1 MRIGMFA
8 NSYLPVV
15 NGVVRSIMLYRQG
28 LLDRCHFVGVF
39 APDARNYEDEQP
51 FIFRYPAIPLPT
63 QLKLS
68 FPVVAAPHITWMVPR
83 LKLDVIH
90 AHHPVIVGAEAA
102 RFSEEL
108 DIPLIFTFHTMYH
121 EYTHYFLGMDNELV
135 KQIVRKSV
143 RDFANRADHII
154 APSPAVVD
162 LMPDYGI
169 TKPVDILPTP
179 VDIEQF
185 KPRPKPLLDD
195 PDRVRLIYVGRVAKE
210 KNLDFLLRV
219 FARVAAKDERVEM
232 LLVGGG
238 PSLEDLKKL
247 ARQLKI
253 DNRITFTGMV
263 PFERVVDEL
272 SQADLFIFSSTSE
285 TQGLVVLEAM
295 AAGLPLVMVASKA
308 LMYFVNPDEDCVVV
322 PEDEEDMTAA
332 ILALID
338 APARLRAMG
347 QAARKNAEKY
357 SIPALTSR
365 LLDVYQKAADA
376 HYRIDA

>member
-1 MRIGMFA
+1 MRVGMFA

-28 LLDRCHFVGVF
+28 LLNDCHFVGVF
-39 APDARNYEDEQP
+39 APDARDYEDEQP
-51 FIFRYPAIPLPT
+51 FIFRYPAIPLPS
-63 QLKLS
+63 QMKLS

-108 DIPLIFTFHTMYH
+108 DVPMVFTFHTMYH
-121 EYTHYFLGMDNELV
+121 EYTHYFLGMDNDLV
-135 KQIVRKSV
+135 KQIVRRSV

-154 APSPAVVD
+154 APSPAVVN
-162 LMPDYGI
+162 LMPSYGI
-169 TKPVDILPTP
+169 QKPVDILPTP
-179 VDIEQF
+179 VDIDKF
-185 KPRPKPLLDD
+185 KPRPNPLLNN
-195 PDRVRLIYVGRVAKE
+195 PDRIRLIYVGRVAKE

-219 FARVAAKDERVEM
+219 FAQAAAKDERLEM

-238 PSLEDLKKL
+238 PSLDDLRKL
-247 ARQLKI
+247 AKRLKI
-253 DNRITFTGMV
+253 DHKVTFTDMV

-272 SQADLFIFSSTSE
+272 SLADLFIFSSTSE

-295 AAGLPLVMVASKA
+295 AAGLPLVMVESEA
-308 LMYFVNPDEDCVVV
+308 LLYFVNPGQDCVVV
-322 PEDEEDMTAA
+322 PEKEEDMVAA
-332 ILALID
+332 ILSLIND
-338 APARLRAMG
+338 PDRLRAMG
-347 QAARKNAEKY
+347 KAARKNAERY

-365 LLDVYQKAADA
+365 LLDVYQAAADA
-376 HYRIDA
+376 HYRAE

>member
-28 LLDRCHFVGVF
+28 LMNDCHFVGVF
-39 APDARNYEDEQP
+39 APDARDYEDEQP

-68 FPVVAAPHITWMVPR
+68 FPVVAAPHITWMMPR
-83 LKLDVIH
+83 LKLDIVH
-90 AHHPVIVGAEAA
+90 AHHPVIVGTEAA

-108 DIPLIFTFHTMYH
+108 DIPLVFTFHTMYH

-135 KQIVRKSV
+135 KQIVRKAV

-162 LMPDYGI
+162 LMPSYGI
-169 TKPVDILPTP
+169 QKPVDILPTP
-179 VDIEQF
+179 VDIDQF
-185 KPRPKPLLDD
+185 KPRTRPLLDD
-195 PDRVRLIYVGRVAKE
+195 PERVRLIYVGRVAKE

-219 FARVAAKDERVEM
+219 FARVAAQDQRVEM

-247 ARQLKI
+247 AKQLGIEEK
-253 DNRITFTGMV
+253 ITFTDMV
-263 PFERVVDEL
+263 PFDRVVDEL

-295 AAGLPLVMVASKA
+295 AAGLPLVMVESEA
-308 LMYFVNPDEDCVVV
+308 LEYFVNPGVDCVVV
-322 PEDEEDMTAA
+322 PEKEEDMASA
-332 ILALID
+332 ILSLIND
-338 APARLRAMG
+338 PDRLRAMG
-347 QAARKNAEKY
+347 HEARKNAEKY
-357 SIPALTSR
+357 SIPVLTSR
-365 LLDVYQKAADA
+365 LLDVYHKAADA
-376 HYRIDA
+376 HYRIES

>member
-1 MRIGMFA
+1 MRVGMFA

-28 LLDRCHFVGVF
+28 LLNDCHFVGVF
-39 APDARNYEDEQP
+39 APDARDYEDEQP
-51 FIFRYPAIPLPT
+51 FIFRYPAIPLPS
-63 QLKLS
+63 QMKLS

-108 DIPLIFTFHTMYH
+108 DVPMVFTFHTMYH
-121 EYTHYFLGMDNELV
+121 EYTHYFLGMDNDLV
-135 KQIVRKSV
+135 KQIVRRSV

-154 APSPAVVD
+154 APSPAVVN
-162 LMPDYGI
+162 LMPSYGI
-169 TKPVDILPTP
+169 QKPVDILPTP
-179 VDIEQF
+179 VDIDKF
-185 KPRPKPLLDD
+185 KPRPNPLLNN
-195 PDRVRLIYVGRVAKE
+195 PDRIRLIYVGRVAKE

-219 FARVAAKDERVEM
+219 FAQAAAKDERLEM

-238 PSLEDLKKL
+238 PSLDDLRKL
-247 ARQLKI
+247 AKRLKI
-253 DNRITFTGMV
+253 DHKVTFTDMV

-272 SQADLFIFSSTSE
+272 SLADLFIFSSTSE

-295 AAGLPLVMVASKA
+295 AAGLPLVMVESEA
-308 LMYFVNPDEDCVVV
+308 LLYFVNPGQDCVVV
-322 PEDEEDMTAA
+322 PEKEDDMVAA
-332 ILALID
+332 ILSLIND
-338 APARLRAMG
+338 PDRLRAMG
-347 QAARKNAEKY
+347 KAARKNAERY

-365 LLDVYQKAADA
+365 LLDVYQAAADA
-376 HYRIDA
+376 HYRAE

>member
-8 NSYLPVV
+8 NSYLPVI

-28 LLDRCHFVGVF
+28 LLNKCHFVGVF

-51 FIFRYPAIPLPT
+51 FIFRYPAIPLPS
-63 QLKLS
+63 QLNLS

-83 LKLDVIH
+83 LKLNIIH
-90 AHHPVIVGAEAA
+90 AHHPVIVGTEAA

-108 DIPLIFTFHTMYH
+108 DIPLVFTFHTMYH

-135 KQIVRKSV
+135 KQLVRKSV

-179 VDIEQF
+179 VDIDQF
-185 KPRPKPLLDD
+185 KPRSRPLLDD
-195 PDRVRLIYVGRVAKE
+195 PNRVRLIYVGRVAKE

-219 FARVAAKDERVEM
+219 FAQVAAQDERVEM

-238 PSLEDLKKL
+238 PMLEDLKKL
-247 ARQLKI
+247 AKQLKI
-253 DNRITFTGMV
+253 DSRITFTGMV

-295 AAGLPLVMVASKA
+295 AAGLPLVMVESKA
-308 LMYFVNPDEDCVVV
+308 LMYFVNPDEDCVVT
-322 PEDEEDMTAA
+322 PQNESAMAAA
-332 ILALID
+332 ILSLINN
-338 APARLRAMG
+338 PSRLRAMG
-347 QAARKNAEKY
+347 KAARKNAEKY
-357 SIPALTSR
+357 SIPVLTSR
-365 LLDVYQKAADA
+365 LLDIYQKAADA
-376 HYRIDA
+376 HYRIEA

>member
-28 LLDRCHFVGVF
+28 LLNDCHFVGVF
-39 APDARNYEDEQP
+39 APDARDYEDEQP

-83 LKLDVIH
+83 LKLDIIH

-108 DIPLIFTFHTMYH
+108 DIPLVFTFHTMYH

-162 LMPDYGI
+162 LLPSYGI
-169 TKPVDILPTP
+169 QKPVDILPTP
-179 VDIEQF
+179 VDIDKF
-185 KPRPKPLLDD
+185 KPRPNPLLND
-195 PDRVRLIYVGRVAKE
+195 PNRVRLIYVGRVAKE

-219 FARVAAKDERVEM
+219 FARAAARDERLEL

-238 PSLEDLKKL
+238 PTLDDLKKL
-247 ARQLKI
+247 ARKLKI
-253 DNRITFTGMV
+253 DHKVTFTGMV

-272 SQADLFIFSSTSE
+272 SLADLFIFSSTSE

-295 AAGLPLVMVASKA
+295 AAGLPLVMVESKA
-308 LMYFVNPDEDCVVV
+308 LLYFVNPGEDCVVTS
-322 PEDEEDMTAA
+322 ENEEEMVAA
-332 ILALID
+332 ILSLIND
-338 APARLRAMG
+338 PERLRAMG
-347 QAARKNAEKY
+347 RSARKNAEKY

-365 LLDVYQKAADA
+365 LLDVYQAAADT
-376 HYRIDA
+376 HYRIE

>member
-8 NSYLPVV
+8 NTYLPVV

-28 LLDRCHFVGVF
+28 LLSDCHFVGVF
-39 APDARNYEDEQP
+39 APDARDYEDEEP
-51 FIFRYPAIPLPT
+51 FIFRYPAIPLPS
-63 QLKLS
+63 QMKLS

-83 LKLDVIH
+83 LKLDVVH

-108 DIPLIFTFHTMYH
+108 DIPMVFTFHTMYH

-135 KQIVRKSV
+135 KQIVRRSV

-162 LMPDYGI
+162 LMPSYGI
-169 TKPVDILPTP
+169 QKPVDILPTP
-179 VDIEQF
+179 VDIDKF
-185 KPRPKPLLDD
+185 KPRTRPLLDN
-195 PDRVRLIYVGRVAKE
+195 PQRIRLIYVGRVAKE

-219 FARVAAKDERVEM
+219 FARAAARDERLEM

-238 PSLEDLKKL
+238 PSLDDLRKLAKKL
-247 ARQLKI
+247 RI
-253 DNRITFTGMV
+253 DQKVTFTDMV

-272 SQADLFIFSSTSE
+272 SLADLFIFSSTSE

-295 AAGLPLVMVASKA
+295 AAGLPLVMVESQA
-308 LMYFVNPDEDCVVV
+308 LLYFVNPGRDCIVV
-322 PEDEEDMTAA
+322 PQEEEDMAAA
-332 ILALID
+332 ILSLIND
-338 APARLRAMG
+338 PERLRAMG
-347 QAARKNAEKY
+347 RAARVNAEKY
-357 SIPALTSR
+357 SIPTLTSR
-365 LLDVYQKAADA
+365 LLDVYQAAADA
-376 HYRIDA
+376 HYRAE

>member
-1 MRIGMFA
+1 MFA

-28 LLDRCHFVGVF
+28 LMNDCHFVGVF
-39 APDARNYEDEQP
+39 APDARDYEDEQP

-83 LKLDVIH
+83 LKLDVVH

-108 DIPLIFTFHTMYH
+108 DIPLVFTFHTMYH

-162 LMPDYGI
+162 LMPSYGI
-169 TKPVDILPTP
+169 QKPVDILPTP
-179 VDIEQF
+179 VDLEKF
-185 KPRPKPLLDD
+185 KPREHPLLSN
-195 PDRVRLIYVGRVAKE
+195 PERVRLIYVGRMAKE

-219 FARVAAKDERVEM
+219 FARTAARDARLEL

-247 ARQLKI
+247 AKKLKI
-253 DNRITFTGMV
+253 EHRVSFTGMV

-272 SQADLFIFSSTSE
+272 SMADLFIFSSTSE

-295 AAGLPLVMVASKA
+295 AAGLPLVMVESKA
-308 LMYFVNPDEDCVVV
+308 LLYFIHPDKDCVVV
-322 PEDEEDMTAA
+322 PEVESEMATA
-332 ILALID
+332 ILTLIND
-338 APARLRAMG
+338 PDRLRAMG
-347 QAARKNAEKY
+347 DAARKNAEQY

-365 LLDVYQKAADA
+365 LLDVYQAAADA
-376 HYRIDA
+376 HYRID

>member
-1 MRIGMFA
+1 MRVGMFA

-28 LLDRCHFVGVF
+28 LLNDCHFVGVF
-39 APDARNYEDEQP
+39 APDARDYEDEQP

-68 FPVVAAPHITWMVPR
+68 FPVVAAPHITWMLPR
-83 LKLDVIH
+83 LKLDIIH

-108 DIPLIFTFHTMYH
+108 DIPLVFTFHTMYH

-135 KQIVRKSV
+135 KQIVRKAV

-162 LMPDYGI
+162 LMPSYGI
-169 TKPVDILPTP
+169 QKPVDILPTP
-179 VDIEQF
+179 VDIDKF
-185 KPRPKPLLDD
+185 KPRPKPLLSD
-195 PDRVRLIYVGRVAKE
+195 PNRIRLIYVGRVAKE
-210 KNLDFLLRV
+210 KNLDFLLRT
-219 FARVAAKDERVEM
+219 FAMAAAKDDRLEL

-247 ARQLKI
+247 AKKLEI
-253 DNRITFTGMV
+253 DNKVSFTGMV

-272 SQADLFIFSSTSE
+272 SLADLFIFSSTSE

-295 AAGLPLVMVASKA
+295 AAGLPLVMVESRA
-308 LMYFVNPDEDCVVV
+308 LLYFVNPGEDCVVTS
-322 PEDEEDMTAA
+322 EKEEDMAAA
-332 ILALID
+332 ILSLVND
-338 APARLRAMG
+338 PERLRAMG
-347 QAARKNAEKY
+347 RAARKNAEKY
-357 SIPALTSR
+357 SIPTLTSR
-365 LLDVYQKAADA
+365 LLDIYQAAADA
-376 HYRIDA
+376 HYRIE

>member
-8 NSYLPVV
+8 NTYLPVV

-28 LLDRCHFVGVF
+28 LLSDCHFVGVF
-39 APDARNYEDEQP
+39 APDARDYEDEEP
-51 FIFRYPAIPLPT
+51 FIFRYPAIPLPS
-63 QLKLS
+63 QMKLS

-83 LKLDVIH
+83 LKLDVVH

-108 DIPLIFTFHTMYH
+108 DIPMVFTFHTMYH

-135 KQIVRKSV
+135 KQIVRRSV

-162 LMPDYGI
+162 LMPSYGI
-169 TKPVDILPTP
+169 QKPVDILPTP
-179 VDIEQF
+179 VDIDKF
-185 KPRPKPLLDD
+185 KPRTRPLLDN
-195 PDRVRLIYVGRVAKE
+195 PQRIRLIYVGRVAKE

-219 FARVAAKDERVEM
+219 FARAAARDERLEM

-238 PSLEDLKKL
+238 PSLDDLRKLAKKL
-247 ARQLKI
+247 RI
-253 DNRITFTGMV
+253 DQKVTFTDMV

-272 SQADLFIFSSTSE
+272 SLADLFIFSSTSE

-295 AAGLPLVMVASKA
+295 AAGLPLVMVESQA
-308 LMYFVNPDEDCVVV
+308 LLYFVNPGRDCIVV
-322 PEDEEDMTAA
+322 PQEEEDMAVA
-332 ILALID
+332 ILSLIND
-338 APARLRAMG
+338 PERLRAMG
-347 QAARKNAEKY
+347 RAARVNAEKY
-357 SIPALTSR
+357 SIPTLTSR
-365 LLDVYQKAADA
+365 LLDVYQAAADA
-376 HYRIDA
+376 HYRAE